1 MSFEK
6 LRTASV
12 NRRTMLPFIRT
23 LRDHDIL
30 VAIGAADEN
39 GAPLG
44 FKQLVLLELAPPTTL
59 QRRLNALVGNRTIR
73 RSALRGDG
81 RRVSYSLTPK
91 SLAAFRKYFLKINF

>member
-6 LRTASV
+6 LRIAST
-12 NRRTMLPFIRT
+12 NRRTLLPFVGS
-23 LRDHDIL
+23 LRDFDLL
-30 VAIGAADEN
+30 VAIGAADEK
-39 GAPLG
+39 GTPLG

-81 RRVSYSLTPK
+81 RRVCYSLTPK
-91 SLAAFRKYFLKINF
+91 SLAAFRKYFLKMNS